1 MISTEPFVKSYIIG
15 FLAIC
20 LRGEQLPIQVEDEDI
35 PVIAEVIAGGR
46 ITIPEE
52 IRKIFGVKDGDHVM
66 CRVRLDKRA
75 EDVKSHSLSSRNHRH
90 SPDNLTILNRVETI
104 ETDLVPQLTLTVSD
118 PTKVVD
124 GFREKSILVIGDL
137 IVDRYVHS
145 QGRKLSREAPVP
157 VADFISEELVLGGA
171 SNLTNNL
178 VALGAKVK
186 VLGVVGKDEAG
197 RWLVEELQKRGVDT
211 SSVIVND
218 RPTSLKTRFILNH
231 RQYLRIDKEYR
242 SDVEPHITKQ
252 FLGSLTELVKS
263 ADGVVF
269 SDYDKGGITPDLIS
283 NVVEECR
290 VQDKK
295 ILAQP
300 KVRHYLDYIGVT
312 MVKSNAREGSI
323 ATGVSMVNDTSLRNM
338 GHNLMSR
345 LECESLLLTR
355 SERGMILFEKRNIT
369 SFPPFKGP
377 KPGFN
382 AVGVRDCMTAVLAM
396 SLASDAPVQ
405 EAVLLAGLA
414 AAQQADEIGTV
425 VVDLNEL
432 QSQAS
437 TTLELA
443 EHIVQV
449 PVH

>member
-1 MISTEPFVKSYIIG
+1 MT
-15 FLAIC
+15 
-20 LRGEQLPIQVEDEDI
+20 
-35 PVIAEVIAGGR
+35 
-46 ITIPEE
+46 
-52 IRKIFGVKDGDHVM
+52 
-66 CRVRLDKRA
+66 
-75 EDVKSHSLSSRNHRH
+75 LS
-90 SPDNLTILNRVETI
+90 
-104 ETDLVPQLTLTVSD
+104 VSD

-124 GFREKSILVIGDL
+124 GFRDKSILVIGDL

-197 RWLVEELQKRGVDT
+197 RWLGEELGRMGVDT
-211 SSVIVND
+211 SSIIVND

-242 SDVEPHITKQ
+242 SDVEPHVTKQ
-252 FLGSLTELVKS
+252 FLSSLREHVKG

-269 SDYDKGGITPDLIS
+269 SDYDKGVITPELIS

-290 VQDKK
+290 VQNKK
-295 ILAQP
+295 VLAQP
-300 KVRHYLDYIGVT
+300 KIRHYLDYIGVS
-312 MVKSNAREGSI
+312 MVKSNAHEGSV

-338 GHNLMSR
+338 GHNLMTR

-355 SERGMILFEKRNIT
+355 SERGMILFEKKNIT
-369 SFPPFKGP
+369 SFPAFKGP

-396 SLASDAPVQ
+396 SLASDAPVR

-414 AAQQADEIGTV
+414 AAQQADKIGTV

-432 QSQAS
+432 RSQAS

-443 EHIVQV
+443 DQVVQV

>member
-1 MISTEPFVKSYIIG
+1 M
-15 FLAIC
+15 
-20 LRGEQLPIQVEDEDI
+20 
-35 PVIAEVIAGGR
+35 
-46 ITIPEE
+46 
-52 IRKIFGVKDGDHVM
+52 
-66 CRVRLDKRA
+66 
-75 EDVKSHSLSSRNHRH
+75 SLS
-90 SPDNLTILNRVETI
+90 
-104 ETDLVPQLTLTVSD
+104 VSD

-124 GFREKSILVIGDL
+124 GFRDKSILVVGDL

-197 RWLVEELQKRGVDT
+197 RWLVDELQKHGVDV
-211 SSVIVND
+211 SGIVVNE

-231 RQYLRIDKEYR
+231 RQFLRIDKEYR
-242 SDVEPHITKQ
+242 SDVEPHVTKQ
-252 FLGSLTELVKS
+252 LLGSLKEHVRGS
-263 ADGVVF
+263 DGVVF
-269 SDYDKGGITPDLIS
+269 SDYDKGVITSELIS

-290 VQDKK
+290 VQSKR

-300 KVRHYLDYIGVT
+300 KVRHYLDYIGVS
-312 MVKSNAREGSI
+312 MVKSNAHEGSV

-338 GHNLMSR
+338 GHNLMTR

-355 SERGMILFEKRNIT
+355 SERGMILFEKKNIT

-396 SLASDAPVQ
+396 SMASEAPVR

-414 AAQQADEIGTV
+414 AAQQAEKIGTV

-432 QSQAS
+432 RSQAS

-443 EHIVQV
+443 EQVVQV

>member
-1 MISTEPFVKSYIIG
+1 MPTS
-15 FLAIC
+15 AI
-20 LRGEQLPIQVEDEDI
+20 LE
-35 PVIAEVIAGGR
+35 
-46 ITIPEE
+46 
-52 IRKIFGVKDGDHVM
+52 
-66 CRVRLDKRA
+66 
-75 EDVKSHSLSSRNHRH
+75 
-90 SPDNLTILNRVETI
+90 
-104 ETDLVPQLTLTVSD
+104 PQLTLAVSD
-118 PTKVVD
+118 PIEIID
-124 GFREKSILVIGDL
+124 GFRDKSVLVIGDL
-137 IVDRYVHS
+137 IVDRYVNS

-157 VADFISEELVLGGA
+157 VADYISEELVLGGA

-186 VLGVVGKDEAG
+186 MLGVVGKDEAG
-197 RWLVEELQKRGVDT
+197 SWIQEELGKKGVDL
-211 SSVIVND
+211 SGIVVSD

-242 SDVEPHITKQ
+242 SDVEPHVTKQ
-252 FLGSLTELVKS
+252 FVAQLKDQVKNV
-263 ADGVVF
+263 DGVVF
-269 SDYDKGGITPDLIS
+269 SDYDKGVITPELIS

-290 VQDKK
+290 IQNKK

-300 KVRHYLDYIGVT
+300 KVRHYLDYIGVS

-338 GHNLMSR
+338 GHNLMAR

-355 SERGMILFEKRNIT
+355 SEHGMILFEKKNIT

-382 AVGVRDCMTAVLAM
+382 AVGVRDCMTAVLTI
-396 SLASDAPVQ
+396 SLASGAPVRD
-405 EAVLLAGLA
+405 AVLLAGLA
-414 AAQQADEIGTV
+414 AAQQADKIGTV

-432 QSQAS
+432 RSQAS
-437 TTLELA
+437 TTAELA
-443 EHIVQV
+443 ERLVQV

>member
-1 MISTEPFVKSYIIG
+1 MT
-15 FLAIC
+15 
-20 LRGEQLPIQVEDEDI
+20 
-35 PVIAEVIAGGR
+35 
-46 ITIPEE
+46 
-52 IRKIFGVKDGDHVM
+52 
-66 CRVRLDKRA
+66 LD
-75 EDVKSHSLSSRNHRH
+75 
-90 SPDNLTILNRVETI
+90 
-104 ETDLVPQLTLTVSD
+104 VSD
-118 PTKVVD
+118 PTEVVD
-124 GFREKSILVIGDL
+124 GFRNKSILVIGDL

-157 VADFISEELVLGGA
+157 VADFISEELLLGGA
-171 SNLTNNL
+171 TNLTNNL

-197 RWLVEELQKRGVDT
+197 RWIEEELRRKGVDV
-211 SSVIVND
+211 SGIVVND

-242 SDVEPHITKQ
+242 SDVEPHITRQ
-252 FLGSLTELVKS
+252 FLQPLKELVS
-263 ADGVVF
+263 GADGVVF
-269 SDYDKGGITPDLIS
+269 SDYDKGVITPELIS

-290 VQDKK
+290 VQSKK
-295 ILAQP
+295 VLAQP

-312 MVKSNAREGSI
+312 MVKSNG
-323 ATGVSMVNDTSLRNM
+323 
-338 GHNLMSR
+338 
-345 LECESLLLTR
+345 ESLLLTR
-355 SERGMILFEKRNIT
+355 SEHGMILFEKKNIT

-382 AVGVRDCMTAVLAM
+382 AVGVRDCQTAVLAM
-396 SLASDAPVQ
+396 SMAAGASVR

-414 AAQQADEIGTV
+414 AAQQADKIGTV
-425 VVDLNEL
+425 VVDLNDL
-432 QSQAS
+432 RSQAS